1 LAALLVK
8 CSNSKFLLKVG
19 GFKYRIV
26 VREIDVRALLFGR
39 KPFEALVRERRFR
52 ALVLQNH
59 SKNIRLFTKGI
70 RQIRH
75 NVRCMNFN
83 ARRRIRYIRANEARA
98 SNNAL
103 MRQKCPRKK
112 LCIFFDYSKIRK
124 ICNRIF
130 LTLISVDSFIVD
142 K

>member
-1 LAALLVK
+1 
-8 CSNSKFLLKVG
+8 
-19 GFKYRIV
+19 

-98 SNNAL
+98 TKERVPQIMRSCAKNVHVNNYVFSLTTA
-103 MRQKCPRKK
+103 KYAKYV
-112 LCIFFDYSKIRK
+112 IGF
-124 ICNRIF
+124 F
-130 LTLISVDSFIVD
+130 LTLISVDSCIVD